1 MEEERSTTM
10 NRTPSWLSTEDDRL
24 RLEVHHVWKPRPLG
38 RSILWT
44 PIGPARRDE
53 PTGSYE
59 VFLEQRTLET
69 MYRHVWGADP
79 DDAPFGYLFGDLC
92 EDRESRSRYVIITRA
107 VASAYPF
114 LENKSD
120 QMADEAVTA
129 LRREVRSNSRVLA
142 GWYHRHREGPAR
154 LSAEDAATHRAHFA
168 EPWQVAFLF
177 VTDPEEPAGGC
188 FQPQTC
194 GDIARALLPFHELV
208 GAASLLA
215 KGVCRTRID
224 WENVET
230 RTEVIVEAL
239 PRTEVFREA
248 SAIDREVAFSAELQV
263 ESALEDTNPRDHDA
277 DPATQVNGT
286 AREAAAPPSELPP
299 QQTDIE
305 VRTPDVSELQAT
317 LNAAEVARRQAEEEE
332 AAKQASGLQAVL
344 DAAEAARQAAA
355 EKAARS
361 TAELEAARRQ
371 AEDEAATQ
379 AAELQAALDVAD
391 AARQAA
397 AEDTA
402 RRTAELEVARKA
414 AEEESERQA
423 AQAAAAIRAA
433 EEEAE
438 KQAAELQT
446 TLNAAEVAR
455 RQAEEEAVKQAS
467 ELQATLEAA
476 EAARQAAA
484 EKAARG
490 TAELEAARRQAEDE
504 AATQAA
510 ELQATLNAAEAAR
523 QAAAEDTARRTA
535 ELELARKAAEEESE
549 RQAAQAAAA
558 IRAVEEDAEILLP
571 SQPPG
576 AVQARR
582 WGQNAAV
589 DSVLVAAAIVC
600 IVVGAWPL
608 RYGNP
613 TTTNLP
619 SLTAALAGFVMPAR
633 APAPALK
640 PAEERDPLALLG
652 RDLRATIGRYRT
664 IAAMFDRRR
673 LACAPLREAYVEVD
687 KGWTAYSIALARNRD
702 GLSEGLAF
710 RDESVYREVQEVE
723 ADFTA
728 SGCDRP

>member
-1 MEEERSTTM
+1 MFDVPARSPYEEKWKPTRRRERVGDPRREAMEEERSTTM

-59 VFLEQRTLET
+59 VFVEQRTLET

-239 PRTEVFREA
+239 PRTEVLREA
-248 SAIDREVAFSAELQV
+248 PAIDREVAFSAELQV
-263 ESALEDTNPRDHDA
+263 ESALEDTDPQDHDA
-277 DPATQVNGT
+277 DPAAQVNGKAGEST
-286 AREAAAPPSELPP
+286 APPSELPP

-305 VRTPDVSELQAT
+305 DRTPD
-317 LNAAEVARRQAEEEE
+317 
-332 AAKQASGLQAVL
+332 
-344 DAAEAARQAAA
+344 
-355 EKAARS
+355 
-361 TAELEAARRQ
+361 
-371 AEDEAATQ
+371 
-379 AAELQAALDVAD
+379 
-391 AARQAA
+391 
-397 AEDTA
+397 
-402 RRTAELEVARKA
+402 
-414 AEEESERQA
+414 
-423 AQAAAAIRAA
+423 
-433 EEEAE
+433 
-438 KQAAELQT
+438 
-446 TLNAAEVAR
+446 
-455 RQAEEEAVKQAS
+455 AS

-484 EKAARG
+484 EDAARR
-490 TAELEAARRQAEDE
+490 TAELEAARKAAEEETEKQVAQAAAEMKAAEEE
-504 AATQAA
+504 AEKQAA
-510 ELQATLNAAEAAR
+510 ELQAMLETAEVARRQAEEEAEKQASELQATLEASEAAR
-523 QAAAEDTARRTA
+523 QAAAEKTARYTA
-535 ELELARKAAEEESE
+535 ELEAARKAAEEESE

-600 IVVGAWPL
+600 IAVGAWPL

-633 APAPALK
+633 APAPALE
-640 PAEERDPLALLG
+640 PAEERNPLALLG
-652 RDLRATIGRYRT
+652 RDLRATIGRYHT
-664 IAAMFDRRR
+664 IADMFARRR
-673 LACAPLREAYVEVD
+673 LACAPLREAYVEVES
-687 KGWTAYSIALARNRD
+687 GWTAFSIALARNRD
-702 GLSEGLAF
+702 GLAEGLAF
-710 RDESVYREVQEVE
+710 RDEPVYREVQEVE

>member
-59 VFLEQRTLET
+59 VFVEQRTLET

-379 AAELQAALDVAD
+379 AAELQAALD
-391 AARQAA
+391 
-397 AEDTA
+397 
-402 RRTAELEVARKA
+402 
-414 AEEESERQA
+414 
-423 AQAAAAIRAA
+423 
-433 EEEAE
+433 
-438 KQAAELQT
+438 
-446 TLNAAEVAR
+446 
-455 RQAEEEAVKQAS
+455 
-467 ELQATLEAA
+467 AA